1 MSEDKHPVYDCLY
14 YIWEENLLT
23 SYEDWIKYY
32 EELEHERGD
41 EQQTVQRTTGQ
52 IQSTDN

>member
-41 EQQTVQRTTGQ
+41 EQQTVQRTTG
-52 IQSTDN
+52 

>member
-1 MSEDKHPVYDCLY
+1 MIEDNVKHPIYDCLY

-32 EELEHERGD
+32 EEQEH
-41 EQQTVQRTTGQ
+41 EQQTVQRTKGQ
-52 IQSTDN
+52 IQSTDS

>member
-32 EELEHERGD
+32 EELEHE
-41 EQQTVQRTTGQ
+41 QQTVQRTTGQ

>member
-1 MSEDKHPVYDCLY
+1 MKDNKHPIYDCLY

-32 EELEHERGD
+32 EEQEHEQQ
-41 EQQTVQRTTGQ
+41 QQTVQRTTGQ
-52 IQSTDN
+52 I